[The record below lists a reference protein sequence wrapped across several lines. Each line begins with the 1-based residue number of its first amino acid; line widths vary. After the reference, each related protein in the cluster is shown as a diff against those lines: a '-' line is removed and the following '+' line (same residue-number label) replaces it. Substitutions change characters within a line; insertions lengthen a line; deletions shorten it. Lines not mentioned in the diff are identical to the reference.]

1 MVPKNQ
7 KRLLI
12 LCAALLCAVLP
23 LSAQSASGQADSLV
37 RLLNAKYL
45 EQVETDGRMARRAV
59 EPTFLH
65 NGTYLSCDSALWHVD
80 EKLINCYGHVQLM
93 QGESVLTSEQLD
105 YVIDDNLAQFRGG
118 VVQLRNKR
126 DNLLRTRILDYNT
139 KDSLAV
145 FRGGASMLS
154 EEGQII
160 ESDEGMYFNSIGL
173 FTFTGNVNMFADS
186 VFVKTASL
194 NYDSEAAR
202 ADFVTDVDFWK
213 DDNMLSAGG
222 GWYKRN
228 AETFFFRDD
237 VHGLGVSQE
246 SWSDSLY
253 YYRSTNDVLMLGNV
267 QVQDSDNRVAAMG
280 DRLHYIDSLSRVT
293 LEQRASAALWDD
305 AGENADTTYLGAT
318 RFVYETVK
326 KCDIPESEVKT
337 AEGRLEEMLG
347 DPVSEYRR
355 RAAQEAA
362 DAASEAKKNDP
373 LAQAQAQAAAAR
385 GRAGGTP
392 AGVKAPAEGGRG
404 AIQPE
409 IPKPEEGKAEKPEP
423 PVAASDSLSFAK
435 DSLAVA
441 TDSLSVGPDSLSVAA
456 DTLVAP
462 PPDTT
467 KIGFLLAT
475 GDIRIFRKDMQVRCD
490 SLRYN
495 DLDSIARLYKEPVV
509 WNEEKRQYNSD
520 SLFVLIRDN
529 KMDRA
534 NLLGNA
540 FIHTE
545 EPGGYFDQIK
555 STDII
560 AYFTDST
567 SLRRF
572 DALGGVNALF
582 YLEENETI
590 ATVNKVEAQ
599 MLSATLENGEVQRV
613 HYFDKPKSDA
623 YPVVQLP
630 EAEHHIKG
638 FNWMPE
644 RRPQDKFDVT
654 AMVVRDSERES
665 YEARPHADF
674 KQTDIYFPGH
684 MKDVYKALADA
695 RARRNARSAAP
706 ADTLAAP
713 ADSLAARDT
722 TSFAGLTGKSG
733 DSGSPAG
740 MTGEEAGKT
749 DGAEGT
755 ALQGTGVD
763 SSSSSGSTG
772 GAPADTT
779 YMSPRELKRALR
791 IARRDARWA
800 ELDARDAAKAAEKQA
815 RKEARAKRRAGKEA
829 ARQARQDAIDQAK
842 LQKYI
847 ERYQKQKER
856 NEGRKQKPEPAG
868 ERPSGVETGGELS
881 APAESE

>member
-1 MVPKNQ
+1 MVPKSQ

-139 KDSLAV
+139 QDSLAV
-145 FRGGASMLS
+145 FRGGASMMS
-154 EEGQII
+154 EDGQII

-186 VFVKTASL
+186 VFVKTTSL
-194 NYDSEAAR
+194 NYDSDAAR

-228 AETFFFRDD
+228 AEIFFFRDD
-237 VHGLGVSQE
+237 VHGLGTSQE

-253 YYRSTNDVLMLGNV
+253 YYRNTNDILMLGNV
-267 QVQDSDNRVAAMG
+267 QVQDTDNRVAAMG

-293 LEQRASAALWDD
+293 LEKRASAALWDD

-318 RFVYETVK
+318 RFIYETVK

-337 AEGRLEEMLG
+337 AERRLEEMLG

-355 RAAQEAA
+355 RAAQQAA

-373 LAQAQAQAAAAR
+373 LAQAQAAAAR
-385 GRAGGTP
+385 QRAGLNASSPKSPVEG
-392 AGVKAPAEGGRG
+392 APPPGGSP
-404 AIQPE
+404 PE
-409 IPKPEEGKAEKPEP
+409 LPKPDSPVKP
-423 PVAASDSLSFAK
+423 VVDSLSVVPDSLKAGV

-441 TDSLSVGPDSLSVAA
+441 LDSLAV
-456 DTLVAP
+456 P

-495 DLDSIARLYKEPVV
+495 DLDSIARLYKEPIV

-520 SLFVLIRDN
+520 SLFVLVREN

-560 AYFTDST
+560 AYFNDST
-567 SLRRF
+567 ALRRF

-582 YLEENETI
+582 YLEENDEI
-590 ATVNKVEAQ
+590 ATVNKVEAR

-630 EAEHHIKG
+630 EAEHRIKG
-638 FNWMPE
+638 FNWLPDL
-644 RRPQDKFDVT
+644 RPQDKFDVT
-654 AMVVRDSERES
+654 AMVVKDSERES

-684 MKDVYKALADA
+684 MKDVYKALEEA
-695 RARRNARSAAP
+695 RARRNARTSEEDSPVDP
-706 ADTLAAP
+706 ANDVEEGKEASDSLSVRDSVILGGERHSP
-713 ADSLAARDT
+713 VDSLAVRDT
-722 TSFAGLTGKSG
+722 TSTAGLV
-733 DSGSPAG
+733 SP
-740 MTGEEAGKT
+740 
-749 DGAEGT
+749 
-755 ALQGTGVD
+755 
-763 SSSSSGSTG
+763 SSSGVTG
-772 GAPADTT
+772 GSPADTT

-800 ELDARDAAKAAEKQA
+800 ELDARDAAKAAAKQA
-815 RKEARAKRRAGKEA
+815 RKEARAKRRAEREA
-829 ARQARQDAIDQAK
+829 ARQARQDAIDKAK

-868 ERPSGVETGGELS
+868 KRPSGVETGGEL
-881 APAESE
+881 PAFAGPEGEAAGGDAL